1 MRPGHTISRRKVALA
16 ATSVAGLLLAVAAMT
31 PAAIAVES
39 LSARIVLDLPSWLAI
54 PFVILIGLEFLFI
67 VLVLVTGPRMQRKKI
82 ELPSRK
88 SMAPGL
94 LLLVVVLLWIGLRDR
109 LGIDI
114 SAVWPGPQLTAGPPE
129 SMEVP
134 GANAPAQVHSPL
146 VTGLLETFLLVL
158 AALGFGVMAWLFLG
172 FLPQRGQGSP
182 TPLAP
187 SALQMAVEDS
197 LDDLRQLP
205 DARVAIIRCYDRFE
219 RVLAGA
225 DVRRSAWETAAE
237 FMRTALR
244 HPWLPREGVREL
256 TSLFEIAR
264 FSRHEL
270 GPAHRE
276 RAWQALMTVK
286 AALEE
291 EDRRASAE

>member
-1 MRPGHTISRRKVALA
+1 MPPGHTISRRKVVLA
-16 ATSVAGLLLAVAAMT
+16 ATSLAGLLLAVAAMT

-39 LSARIVLDLPSWLAI
+39 LPAKIGLDLPAWLAL
-54 PFVILIGLEFLFI
+54 PFVVLIGLEALFI
-67 VLVLVTGPRMQRKKI
+67 LLVLVTGPKSQRKKL

-94 LLLVVVLLWIGLRDR
+94 LLLLVALLWIGLRDR

-114 SAVWPGPQLTAGPPE
+114 NAVWPDAALTTGLPE
-129 SMEVP
+129 SLEIP
-134 GANAPAQVHSPL
+134 GANALPPVHSPL
-146 VTGLLETFLLVL
+146 VTGLMETFLLAL

-172 FLPQRGQGSP
+172 FRPQRGDGSVS
-182 TPLAP
+182 PLAP
-187 SALQMAVEDS
+187 SALQIAIEDS
-197 LDDLRQLP
+197 LDDLRHLP

-225 DVRRSAWETAAE
+225 DVRRSPWETAAE
-237 FMRTALR
+237 FMRTAQR
-244 HPWLPREGVREL
+244 HRWLPREAVREL

-270 GPAHRE
+270 GAGHRE
-276 RAWQALMTVK
+276 RAWQALMAVK
-286 AALEE
+286 AALEKE
-291 EDRRASAE
+291 ERRASAA